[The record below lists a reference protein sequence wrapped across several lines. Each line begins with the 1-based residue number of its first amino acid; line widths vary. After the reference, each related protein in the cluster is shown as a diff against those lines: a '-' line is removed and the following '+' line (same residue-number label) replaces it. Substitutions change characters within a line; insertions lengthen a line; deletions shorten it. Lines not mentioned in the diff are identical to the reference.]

1 MNTVEVP
8 AAVANAVA
16 EMGAFAAA
24 RGWVPATSGNF
35 SARVDSGHI
44 AITRSGAD
52 KGRLSAADI
61 VLVGLDE
68 PIPPGVSAETPL
80 HVERYKRDQRV
91 GAIMHIH
98 TVAATVLSRA
108 FPRSIDVVGLEMQKG
123 LRGVTT
129 HEGRVSIP
137 VFGNSQDTAGL
148 AIEIEKEL
156 KDGAAPGY
164 LLAGHGM
171 YAWGTDPAEARRH
184 AEALEFLL
192 ACALE
197 ERRLS
202 R

>member
-1 MNTVEVP
+1 MNTIEVP
-8 AAVANAVA
+8 AAVARAVA

-35 SARVDSGHI
+35 SARVDATRI

-52 KGRLSAADI
+52 KGNLTPSDI
-61 VLVGLDE
+61 VLLGLEE

-80 HVERYKRDQRV
+80 HVERYRRDPRV
-91 GAIMHIH
+91 GAIMHFH
-98 TVAATVLSRA
+98 TVAGTVLSRA
-108 FPRSIDVVGLEMQKG
+108 CPRSVDVVGLEMQKG
-123 LRGVTT
+123 LRGVMT

-148 AIEIEKEL
+148 ALTVEKEL
-156 KDGAAPGY
+156 KEGAAPGY